1 MAGYG
6 RPGVA
11 ITLSACLVTAT
22 ANAQTPALQRSEV
35 LGNWTL
41 RLTPAEDGNVTIS
54 TRNGRLDMPVTI
66 TARGASGIA
75 CVADGEAADCRL
87 NRGALVITLRL
98 DDARMSYTL
107 NGRRSGGFTGAA
119 RISYRLLPFGSMAL
133 GTADLTRR

>member
-1 MAGYG
+1 MVRCG
-6 RPGVA
+6 RLGVA
-11 ITLSACLVTAT
+11 IALSTCVLTGAAH
-22 ANAQTPALQRSEV
+22 AQTPPIQRSEV

-54 TRNGRLDMPVTI
+54 TRNGRLEMPVII

-98 DDARMSYTL
+98 DDARMAYTL
-107 NGRRSGGFTGAA
+107 NGRRSGGLTGEA
-119 RISYRLLPFGSMAL
+119 RISYRMLPFGSMRL